1 MAKQLL
7 KWFFSRLYRVEVRGL
22 EHYEKAG
29 KRVLIVAN
37 HLSFLDALLLALY
50 LPQQPLFA
58 INMQMAKRWFV
69 RPFMAGKSFSAG
81 PCQPD
86 GGQGHDS

>member
-7 KWFFSRLYRVEVRGL
+7 KWFFSRLYRVEVQGL
-22 EHYEKAG
+22 SIMKSR

-69 RPFMAGKSFSAG
+69 GPFMAGKLSRWTLPARWQSRA
-81 PCQPD
+81 
-86 GGQGHDS
+86 

>member
-1 MAKQLL
+1 MIKQLL
-7 KWFFSRLYRVEVRGL
+7 KWFFSRLYRVEVLGL

-37 HLSFLDALLLALY
+37 HLSFLDALLLTLY

-58 INMQMAKRWFV
+58 ISNRCLN
-69 RPFMAGKSFSAG
+69 AGLSSLFCG
-81 PCQPD
+81 W
-86 GGQGHDS
+86 